1 MRSFTHFSVDAA
13 ETIQKRYGL
22 IIWRLTAA
30 LSRIYELKD
39 ECDYIMMKSTIIKEF
54 GQDVWQRHKKGVK
67 QLLMFKGTFV
77 YDKNVDFRLKNV
89 DFHFII

>member
-1 MRSFTHFSVDAA
+1 MEDSID
-13 ETIQKRYGL
+13 
-22 IIWRLTAA
+22 TAA

-67 QLLMFKGTFV
+67 QLLMFKGTFLV
-77 YDKNVDFRLKNV
+77 FRKTSIFVLRERE
-89 DFHFII
+89 